1 MAGFPPSL
9 RCYSGVVRVAR
20 YGLPALGA
28 LLVGVIVAFSII
40 ADAWRVSVVSEN
52 NASVVGR
59 VLMPR
64 LYGVDKQN
72 RPFVVTAASAET
84 EPGSNAATPDLLLHD
99 INAGFKLG
107 SQDPLALV
115 ATHGTYNG
123 DAGEIDL
130 GGKVAVRNGQGTTL
144 EGVSA
149 VVDVD
154 GRTAVSTDPVTATTK
169 TRRLDAAGVEILDGG
184 NRVVFKGKT
193 SVSPLSVQVPH

>member
-40 ADAWRVSVVSEN
+40 ADAGRVSVVSEN

-115 ATHGTYNG
+115 AIHIHHR
-123 DAGEIDL
+123 AH
-130 GGKVAVRNGQGTTL
+130 
-144 EGVSA
+144 
-149 VVDVD
+149 
-154 GRTAVSTDPVTATTK
+154 
-169 TRRLDAAGVEILDGG
+169 
-184 NRVVFKGKT
+184 
-193 SVSPLSVQVPH
+193 PL

>member
-1 MAGFPPSL
+1 
-9 RCYSGVVRVAR
+9 
-20 YGLPALGA
+20 LPALGA

-40 ADAWRVSVVSEN
+40 ADAGRVSVVSEN

-84 EPGSNAATPDLLLHD
+84 EPGRNAATPDLLLHD